1 MNAAN
6 RLTHNPSHFKETNM
20 ADQHHNDK
28 ASRSIETSSNVRAY
42 PSNLHAML
50 DMTAQE
56 VEADIRARGKD
67 PKAILARFDEMLLAF
82 PVQHQ
87 PFATDNSDM
96 IDVPEISDGLESL
109 RIYEDSVAAGIPMG
123 NSSDAPRRWTSRTD
137 LFGHQDYPNTF
148 FAKVSGWSMKGDRII
163 DGDAVLVDSKA
174 IPKDGDVV
182 LANIAGQ
189 GQVVKRLRII
199 DGEQMILESA
209 NSDFK
214 PIVIDDPA
222 QVVIHGVVTGLA
234 ARFKR

>member
-1 MNAAN
+1 
-6 RLTHNPSHFKETNM
+6 M
-20 ADQHHNDK
+20 ADQHHDNK
-28 ASRSIETSSNVRAY
+28 ESRSIETSSNVRAY

-50 DMTAQE
+50 DMTPQE

-67 PKAILARFDEMLLAF
+67 PQAILARFDEMLLAF
-82 PVQHQ
+82 PVQLF
-87 PFATDNSDM
+87 PFAMDNSDM
-96 IDVPEISDGLESL
+96 IDVPEINDGLESL

-123 NSSDAPRRWTSRTD
+123 NSGDVPRRWTNRTD
-137 LFGHQDYPNTF
+137 LFGHQDYPHTF

-174 IPKDGDVV
+174 TPKDGDIV

-214 PIVIDDPA
+214 PIVINDPA
-222 QVVIHGVVTGLA
+222 QVVIHGVVRGLA
-234 ARFKR
+234 AKI

>member
-1 MNAAN
+1 
-6 RLTHNPSHFKETNM
+6 M
-20 ADQHHNDK
+20 AYQHYNDK
-28 ASRSIETSSNVRAY
+28 TGRSIETDSTIRAY

-67 PKAILARFDEMLLAF
+67 PKAILARFNEMLLTV

-87 PFATDNSDM
+87 SFATDNSDM
-96 IDVPEISDGLESL
+96 IDVPEINDGLESL

-123 NSSDAPRRWTSRTD
+123 NSSDVPRRWTNRTD
-137 LFGHQDYPNTF
+137 LFGHQDYQHSF

-163 DGDAVLVDSKA
+163 DGDTVLVDARAK
-174 IPKDGDVV
+174 PKDGDIV
-182 LANIAGQ
+182 LANIAGA

-209 NSDFK
+209 NADFK

-222 QVVIHGVVTGLA
+222 QVAIQGVVRGLA
-234 ARFKR
+234 GKI